1 MRVISGSARGL
12 KLISPP
18 GLDTRPTLD
27 RVKEALFSML
37 APELRGAAVLD
48 LFAGSG
54 ALGIE
59 ALSRGSESA
68 VFVDSSKEAE
78 AAVRKN
84 LENSRLGGKAR
95 FVGGDALK
103 FLGSCKDSF
112 DVIFMDPPYSGGLY
126 EKVLT
131 LIAEKELLSPGGVI
145 SVEWDEDVGEPEFP
159 ACFERSRDRRYGRV
173 HITLLCMNRGE
184 VRGG

>member
-37 APELRGAAVLD
+37 TPVIRGAAVLD

-68 VFVDSSKEAE
+68 VFVDNSREAE
-78 AAVRKN
+78 ATVRKN
-84 LENSRLGGKAR
+84 LDNSRFADRAR
-95 FVGGDALK
+95 FVSGDALK
-103 FLGSCKDSF
+103 FLSSCNDNF
-112 DVIFMDPPYSGGLY
+112 DVIFMDPPYGGGLY
-126 EKVLT
+126 EKVLI
-131 LIAEKELLSPGGVI
+131 LIAERGLLSPDGVI
-145 SVEWDEDVGEPEFP
+145 SVEWDEDIGEPCFP
-159 ACFERSRDRRYGRV
+159 DCYVRSRDRRYGRV
-173 HITLLCMNRGE
+173 HITLLRPQNF
-184 VRGG
+184 VQD

>member
-37 APELRGAAVLD
+37 TPVLRGAAVLD

-59 ALSRGSESA
+59 ALSRGSDSA
-68 VFVDSSKEAE
+68 VFVDNSKEAE

-84 LENSRLGGKAR
+84 LENSRFGEKAR
-95 FVGGDALK
+95 FVGGDALS
-103 FLGSCKDSF
+103 FLNSCKDSF
-112 DVIFMDPPYSGGLY
+112 DVIFMDPPYGGGLY

-131 LIAEKELLSPGGVI
+131 LIDEKGLLSPDGVI
-145 SVEWDEDVGEPEFP
+145 SVEWDEGVGEPRFP
-159 ACFERSRDRRYGRV
+159 DCYVRSRDRRYGRV
-173 HITLLCMNRGE
+173 HITLLRPKNFVQE
-184 VRGG
+184 

>member
-1 MRVISGSARGL
+1 MRVISGTARGL
-12 KLISPP
+12 RLVSPP

-37 APELRGAAVLD
+37 APRLRGAAVLD

-68 VFVDSSKEAE
+68 VFVDSSKDAE
-78 AAVRKN
+78 AAVKKN

-95 FVGGDALK
+95 FVTGDALK

-112 DVIFMDPPYSGGLY
+112 DVIFMDPPYGGGLY
-126 EKVLT
+126 EKVLS
-131 LIAEKELLSPGGVI
+131 LIGERGLLSPTGVI
-145 SVEWDEDVGEPEFP
+145 SVEWDEGIGEPVFP
-159 ACFERSRDRRYGRV
+159 DCFVRDRDRRYGRV
-173 HITLLCMNRGE
+173 HITLLSHKNSMQE
-184 VRGG
+184 